1 MMKSIILYI
10 FLFVSLNSNS
20 QKFWERF
27 QSELNCLPYSKY
39 FNFKGT
45 NEIHIGFEFKY
56 NIKEKTGLLLGSS
69 SSLNYKNPF
78 SVIPSEQYSFYTG
91 VAFAIGNSTFNED
104 TTLEL
109 RYKVGFFSNNNNVDY
124 SYGIINVLEYRTTYN
139 KKSFIGFG
147 IKNYFNETGRNNWS
161 IYSIF
166 GISL

>member
-1 MMKSIILYI
+1 MKSIILFI
-10 FLFVSLNSNS
+10 FLLFGSKSFT
-20 QKFWERF
+20 QHFFDRF
-27 QSELNCLPYSKY
+27 QFELNCLPYSKY

-45 NEIHIGFEFKY
+45 NEIHTGFEFKY

-78 SVIPSEQYSFYTG
+78 SVIPSQQYSFYTG

-104 TTLEL
+104 TSLEL

-124 SYGIINVLEYRTTYN
+124 SCGIINFLEYRTTYN

-147 IKNYFNETGRNNWS
+147 FKNYFNETGRTNWS

-166 GISL
+166 GITI